1 MKHDLI
7 PDVVIRRLP
16 VYLRTLRQMLAE
28 NISTVSSEELGLR
41 VGVSAAQIRRDLSY
55 FGRFGKQGKGY
66 YVGHLE
72 EAVTRILHLDRQW
85 DAALVGFGHL
95 GQAIAQYHGFAPNSF
110 HISAIFARN
119 PEHVGQQVKGVVVLD
134 QRSITQVVQ
143 EMGIS
148 IGIIAVP
155 ASSAQDVADRLIEG
169 GVRAIL
175 NYAPVILRIPD
186 DVWTREIDPT
196 SALQSLTYYL
206 SSTRPVESSERDH
219 GPTKMIDEAAG
230 S

>member
-1 MKHDLI
+1 MKHDAI

-16 VYLRTLRQMLAE
+16 VYVRTLRQMALE
-28 NISTVSSEELGLR
+28 NISSASSEELGSR
-41 VGVSAAQIRRDLSY
+41 IGVSAAQIRRDLSY

-66 YVGHLE
+66 DVARLE
-72 EAVTRILHLDRQW
+72 QAITQILHLDRQW

-95 GQAIAQYHGFAPNSF
+95 GQAIARYHGFEENSF

-119 PEHVGQQVKGVVVLD
+119 PDDVGQQVNGVVVLD
-134 QRSITQVVQ
+134 QSEITEVVRQ
-143 EMGIS
+143 MGIR

-155 ASSAQDVADRLIEG
+155 ASAAQAVADQLIDA

-175 NYAPVILRIPD
+175 NYAPVVLRVPSN
-186 DVWTREIDPT
+186 VWTREIDPT

-206 SSTRPVESSERDH
+206 AGTMAADQPTGPSANGRRDDVH
-219 GPTKMIDEAAG
+219 
-230 S
+230 SLS